1 MLHGITQ
8 YEYDYDDGSHVFT
21 DGTAVQSHAF
31 TRPGA
36 HTVIVRVSDAHGVIG
51 TASSTLVVS
60 SPPVA
65 AFSPV
70 GLPVK
75 EATVHSLN
83 ASASTDSDGTIVSY
97 AWDTDNDGAFD
108 DATGVQPSVS
118 FPTAG
123 TQRVGL
129 RVTDNDGATGETYVD
144 VTVDPTVAPSPAI
157 SATPNPVQTGA
168 PVLFDAGASHDAD
181 GTITSYEW
189 DLDGDGSFETQSG
202 ATPAAGRS
210 YPNATVLSIGVRVT
224 DNDGRSAVARMAL
237 VVQAPAAAPAP
248 EDQGVGPGDPFY
260 GGAGAGSTGGGS
272 TGTSGGQGG
281 SGGGG
286 GGGSAGARAG
296 GSLAAALAGSAI
308 QPLKLVVKKG
318 LGLRCSADRAATCSV
333 TASLQPGDARKL
345 GLSKSRTKAYVLGR
359 ATARLTKAGA
369 VTLTV
374 RVAKRA
380 ASRLKRVPRVTVLVA
395 GTAVDVGGGKVTLRR
410 AVLLRR

>member
-1 MLHGITQ
+1 MSPSQIAPGQSATLDASRSVSTVLHGITQ
-8 YEYDYDDGSHVFT
+8 YEYDYDDGSHSSRT
-21 DGTAVQSHAF
+21 APRCSRTASPGTAR
-31 TRPGA
+31 TRC
-36 HTVIVRVSDAHGVIG
+36 IVRVSDANGVIG
-51 TASSTLVVS
+51 TASTTLIVS

-70 GLPVK
+70 ALPVK

-202 ATPAAGRS
+202 SLAGRRAQL
-210 YPNATVLSIGVRVT
+210 PQR
-224 DNDGRSAVARMAL
+224 DRPQHRS
-237 VVQAPAAAPAP
+237 
-248 EDQGVGPGDPFY
+248 
-260 GGAGAGSTGGGS
+260 
-272 TGTSGGQGG
+272 
-281 SGGGG
+281 
-286 GGGSAGARAG
+286 
-296 GSLAAALAGSAI
+296 
-308 QPLKLVVKKG
+308 
-318 LGLRCSADRAATCSV
+318 
-333 TASLQPGDARKL
+333 
-345 GLSKSRTKAYVLGR
+345 
-359 ATARLTKAGA
+359 
-369 VTLTV
+369 
-374 RVAKRA
+374 
-380 ASRLKRVPRVTVLVA
+380 PRHRQ
-395 GTAVDVGGGKVTLRR
+395 RR
-410 AVLLRR
+410 S